1 MSQQCGAHLQVG
13 LSQIIVPDDGWR
25 LQSFP
30 ITMKAKGAKK
40 TLPEYGTR
48 HCGVG
53 GAMPIC
59 VFTQKADV
67 CVGTQSCWF
76 VQQHKMQMSNALS
89 EAPQRH

>member
-1 MSQQCGAHLQVG
+1 MVG
-13 LSQIIVPDDGWR
+13 VFKASQI
-25 LQSFP
+25 
-30 ITMKAKGAKK
+30 TKKAKGAK

-89 EAPQRH
+89 EAPQIQESVIRQQVAATEGG